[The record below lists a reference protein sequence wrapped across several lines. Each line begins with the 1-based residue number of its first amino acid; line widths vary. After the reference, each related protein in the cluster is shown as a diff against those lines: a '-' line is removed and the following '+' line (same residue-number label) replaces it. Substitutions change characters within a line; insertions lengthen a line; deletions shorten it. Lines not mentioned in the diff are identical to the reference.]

1 MIPFTAYMEG
11 WALYTE
17 QLAAEKGFYKSWYS
31 YLGYLDFQ
39 LLRSCRYELFMN
51 SLSNNFSFVF
61 ERLVVDTGIHWK
73 RWSREQA
80 IDYMVKIF
88 IKDKRLSLFIIY

>member
-17 QLAAEKGFYKSWYS
+17 QLAAEQGYYKSWYS

-39 LLRSCRYELFMN
+39 LLRSCRYEYL
-51 SLSNNFSFVF
+51 
-61 ERLVVDTGIHWK
+61 
-73 RWSREQA
+73 
-80 IDYMVKIF
+80 
-88 IKDKRLSLFIIY
+88 LFIFK